1 MSRVTYNAGNMTI
14 TVAGIKDVERR
25 LGKLKSKAPAA
36 MKFAINAT
44 ARKTRKLMLAKAKA
58 RYAVNSKGEQ
68 HIDDLAQKRKAKN
81 SSVLAVLQIASRDI
95 DLAYFDHSPTQVF
108 SGKEVLSRAPEVV
121 RARVLKSSPMK
132 SLDAGTRDTD
142 DGPVEVG
149 KGFLA
154 KFASGHTGMVLRQIG
169 SSSPNTRTSKGYPRW
184 TSKDGNVELLQTA
197 YAPSGPAMHNTIW
210 PEVEPSAADILQEQ
224 LDRRVE
230 MILAKAKK
238 G

>member
-1 MSRVTYNAGNMTI
+1 MSRVTYDAGNMTI
-14 TVAGIKDVERR
+14 TVAGIKDVERQ

-44 ARKTRKLMLAKAKA
+44 ARKTRRLMLDKAKA
-58 RYAVNSKGEQ
+58 RYAVNSKGEK
-68 HIDDLAQKRKAKN
+68 HITDLAQRRKARN
-81 SSVLAVLQIASRDI
+81 SNLLAELHIASRDI
-95 DLAYFDHSPTQVF
+95 DIAYFDHSPTQVY
-108 SGKEVLSRAPEVV
+108 SGRDVFTSAPEVV
-121 RARVLKSSPMK
+121 RARVLKSSQMK
-132 SLDAGTRDTD
+132 PLTGGSNNTA
-142 DGPVEVG
+142 

-154 KFASGHTGMVLRQIG
+154 EFASGHIGMVARQIG
-169 SSSPNTRTSKGYPRW
+169 SSSQQTVTSRGHRRW
-184 TSKDGNVELLQTA
+184 TTADGRVEKLQTV

>member
-1 MSRVTYNAGNMTI
+1 MSRVSYDAGNMTI
-14 TVAGIKDVERR
+14 TVAGIKDVERQ

-44 ARKTRKLMLAKAKA
+44 ARKTRRLMIQKAKA
-58 RYAVNSKGEQ
+58 RYAVNAKGEK
-68 HIDDLAQKRKAKN
+68 HITDLAQKRRARN
-81 SSVLAVLQIASRDI
+81 SDLLATLYVESRDI
-95 DLAYFDHSPTQVF
+95 DIAYFEHSPTTVF
-108 SGKEVLSRAPEVV
+108 SGTEVFTSAPEVV

-132 SLDAGTRDTD
+132 RLTSDKHDTAK
-142 DGPVEVG
+142 P
-149 KGFLA
+149 FLA
-154 KFASGHTGMVLRQIG
+154 TFESGHTGMIARKPGV
-169 SSSPNTRTSKGYPRW
+169 TTDKTKTSTHRGYRRW
-184 TSKDGNVELLQTA
+184 VNEDGIVETTQTV

-210 PEVEPSAADILQEQ
+210 PEVQPSAADILQEQ

>member
-44 ARKTRKLMLAKAKA
+44 ARKTRKLMVAKAKA
-58 RYAVNSKGEQ
+58 RYAVNAKGEK

-81 SSVLAVLQIASRDI
+81 SNLLAELRIASRDI
-95 DLAYFDHSPTQVF
+95 DIAYFDHSPMQVF
-108 SGKEVLSRAPEVV
+108 TGTDVLTSAPSEV
-121 RARVLKSSPMK
+121 RARILKSSPMRP
-132 SLDAGTRDTD
+132 LL
-142 DGPVEVG
+142 DGPHNAA

-154 KFASGHTGMVLRQIG
+154 QFASGHTGMVARQIG
-169 SSSPNTRTSKGYPRW
+169 SNSPHTRTSKGYYRW
-184 TSKDGNVELLQTA
+184 TTKDGRVEKLQTV

-210 PEVEPSAADILQEQ
+210 PDVEPTAAQTLQEQ
-224 LDRRVE
+224 LDRRIE
-230 MILAKAKK
+230 MILEKANKE
-238 G
+238 

>member
-14 TVAGIKDVERR
+14 TVAGIKDVERQ

-44 ARKTRKLMLAKAKA
+44 ARKARRLMLDKAKA
-58 RYAVNSKGEQ
+58 RYAVNAKGEK
-68 HIDDLAQKRKAKN
+68 HITDLAQRRKARN
-81 SSVLAVLQIASRDI
+81 SNLLAELYIASRDI
-95 DLAYFDHSPTQVF
+95 DIAYFDHSPTQVY
-108 SGKEVLSRAPEVV
+108 SGRDVFTSAPEVV
-121 RARVLKSSPMK
+121 RARVLKASQMK
-132 SLDAGTRDTD
+132 PLTGGSNNTA
-142 DGPVEVG
+142 

-154 KFASGHTGMVLRQIG
+154 EFASGHTGMVARQIG
-169 SSSPNTRTSKGYPRW
+169 SSSPQTATSRGYRRW
-184 TSKDGNVELLQTA
+184 TAADGRVEKLQTV

>member
-1 MSRVTYNAGNMTI
+1 MSRVTYNAGNATI
-14 TVAGIKDVERR
+14 TVAGIKDVERQ

-44 ARKTRKLMLAKAKA
+44 ARKTRKLMVAKAKA
-58 RYAVNSKGEQ
+58 RYAVNEKGEK
-68 HIDDLAQKRKAKN
+68 HITDLEQKRKARN
-81 SSVLAVLQIASRDI
+81 SNLLAELYIASRDI
-95 DLAYFDHSPTQVF
+95 DIAYFEHSPTQVF
-108 SGKEVLSRAPEVV
+108 SGKNVYNAPKAI

-132 SLDAGTRDTD
+132 DVSADVHGAGK
-142 DGPVEVG
+142 P
-149 KGFLA
+149 FLA
-154 KFASGHTGMVLRQIG
+154 TFESEHTGMIARMIG
-169 SSSPNTRTSKGYPRW
+169 AQTKEENMTTRNGYKRWASKNGI
-184 TSKDGNVELLQTA
+184 VEKTQTV

-210 PEVEPSAADILQEQ
+210 PTVEPTAAQTLQEQ